1 MIYTNGI
8 LQPLVLEAFSCLIC
22 FSLWNHGLAGLT
34 AGVYMVTILGPG
46 ERVKCLL
53 QVTNLDI
60 KYLTVMRNFILYE
73 TKQTQGGLGLLG
85 LH

>member
-1 MIYTNGI
+1 
-8 LQPLVLEAFSCLIC
+8 
-22 FSLWNHGLAGLT
+22 
-34 AGVYMVTILGPG
+34 MVTILGPG

-60 KYLTVMRNFILYE
+60 KYLTVMRNVVLYE
-73 TKQTQGGLGLLG
+73 TEQTQGGLGLLG